1 MSWHKYN
8 VIIIIL
14 WFKFF
19 FGLNF
24 FKTGWNFSNWF
35 EFFRPKECNNV
46 NAGVVKAYSRVLGKL
61 QWLCSRPRSASYS
74 YKKYFFKRNYN
85 SWLYLFLNT
94 LPHHHFTSYSKM
106 QWNARFR
113 AIKIKHFNSPQEPP
127 DVPKEWVTP
136 LP

>member
-8 VIIIIL
+8 VIIIL

-35 EFFRPKECNNV
+35 EFFKPKECNSV
-46 NAGVVKAYSRVLGKL
+46 NARVVRAYSRVLGKL

-74 YKKYFFKRNYN
+74 EKNIFSRVIIILGCICF
-85 SWLYLFLNT
+85 STPF
-94 LPHHHFTSYSKM
+94 HIIIFISYSKM
-106 QWNARFR
+106 QQNAHFR
-113 AIKIKHFNSPQEPP
+113 AIKIKIFNSPQKPP
-127 DVPKEWVTP
+127 DIPKEWVTP